1 VRQFLRGASPEGVI
15 PTPTPKTTARGSK
28 ASASKAAA
36 SKATASKAAASKAS
50 ASKATASKASA
61 AKARPTKA
69 AAAATSKPAAPD
81 AAQADGRR
89 LRAER
94 NRDAVVQAVLQIIK
108 SQGGGPVPGAAEVA
122 VRAKVSERT
131 VFRHFA
137 DLDSLFLA
145 AAAHQ
150 RPIHTTYLAPR
161 PDAAEVDK
169 RIVALVKL
177 RSRLYE
183 EIAPVRRFA
192 VRVVAGNKTLADSIG
207 ESNQAARYQIADTF
221 AAELA
226 RAGRSRASVLDELDL
241 ILSWAVWDTLR
252 SDHSYSADKARKL
265 IGEMITGVL
274 VPLAP
279 APSKRR

>member
-1 VRQFLRGASPEGVI
+1 MRQFLRGASPEGVI

-28 ASASKAAA
+28 ASAPKAAA
-36 SKATASKAAASKAS
+36 SKATASKATASKAS
-50 ASKATASKASA
+50 TAKASA

-69 AAAATSKPAAPD
+69 AAAAKSTPAAQAAPD

-94 NRDAVVQAVLQIIK
+94 NRDAVVQAVLEIIK

-150 RPIHTTYLAPR
+150 RPIHATYLAPR

-207 ESNQAARYQIADTF
+207 ESNQAARDQIADVF
-221 AAELA
+221 GPELA
-226 RAGRSRASVLDELDL
+226 RAGRSKASVLDELDL

-265 IGEMITGVL
+265 IGEMIAGVL
-274 VPLAP
+274 APLAP